1 MEIDAVQILAELRR
15 SGIAAPGVRMPTA
28 ALAAITDHLAKA
40 PVFDAHVWAL
50 SSRAAHTLDEGLE
63 TACST
68 METVATAPGMLDLVD
83 QFTPLAEAYF
93 GEPALLYSLNAFWTA
108 PGPSVPNSN
117 IQSWHRD
124 RDDRKFLVMF
134 IYGSDVLAPED
145 GTHLYA
151 RGSHRDDSA
160 NGGEVVE
167 VRGQAG
173 TIFFADT
180 SGRHFGLKPTRGR
193 RMMLWA
199 RWGVTD
205 PPPVYLHDELAPVAR
220 VKVPHAYADHLHLV
234 MR

>member
-1 MEIDAVQILAELRR
+1 MEIDAAQILAELQRT
-15 SGIAAPGVRMPTA
+15 GIAAPGARMPSGT
-28 ALAAITDHLAKA
+28 LATVIDHLRRA

-50 SSRAAHTLDEGLE
+50 SSREPHGLDEALE

-108 PGPSVPNSN
+108 PGPSAPNRN

-134 IYGSDVLAPED
+134 IYGSDVLAQED

-151 RGSHRDDSA
+151 RASHRDDSTD
-160 NGGEVVE
+160 GGEVVE
-167 VRGQAG
+167 VRGPAG

-180 SGRHFGLKPTRGR
+180 SGRHCGLKPKRGR
-193 RMMLWA
+193 RLILWA

-205 PPPVYLHDELAPVAR
+205 PPPVYRHDELAPVAR
-220 VKVPHAYADHLHLV
+220 GNVPHAYAEHLRLV
-234 MR
+234 MK